1 MNHIVSSHRDHR
13 LKHLSENSI
22 SSQWN
27 VDTDIDWSM
36 NIKRPSWLLGRFHGA
51 LISQFKFGELATIKV
66 CQSLLKNI
74 SDPSIRSLLKQQI
87 ADEERHAHV
96 YDRYL
101 HRIGDDAPYDQAMS
115 ESVNRI
121 LQWQGSHL
129 GIITAVHIVL
139 EGEALRTLQDLAD
152 DIPCPLFSQINTRI
166 SRDEARH
173 VAFGKV
179 YLRAHLST
187 LSLDERIAVFRFVRN
202 IWTDCTSNI
211 LSDFKIPGFVSN
223 RLRKRWVDA
232 GWTRHCRSMVD
243 IGLLNEEQMSRV

>member
-36 NIKRPSWLLGRFHGA
+36 NIKRPSWLLRRFHGA

>member
-1 MNHIVSSHRDHR
+1 MNHIVSPHHDHR
-13 LKHLSENSI
+13 FENLSENSI
-22 SSQWN
+22 SNQWN
-27 VDTDIDWSM
+27 ADTDIDWSIG
-36 NIKRPSWLLGRFHGA
+36 IKRPSWLLGRFHGA

-66 CQSLLKNI
+66 CQSLLKQI
-74 SDPSIRSLLKQQI
+74 SDPSIRSLLEQQI
-87 ADEERHAHV
+87 ADETRHAHV

-101 HRIGDDAPYDQAMS
+101 FRIGDDAPCDQAML

-121 LQWQGSHL
+121 LQWHGSHL

-152 DIPCPLFSQINTRI
+152 DIPCPLFSQINIRI

-173 VAFGKV
+173 VAFGKI
-179 YLRAHLST
+179 YLLRHLPT
-187 LSLDERIAVFRFVRN
+187 LSLDERIEIFRFVRN

-211 LSDFKIPGFVSN
+211 LNGFKIPGFVSGH
-223 RLRKRWVDA
+223 LRRCWVDA

-243 IGLLNEEQMSRV
+243 IGLLNEEQMSRA